1 MYVICHFSLVAFNI
15 LSVFNFCQFDY
26 YVSQCALPWVYPAWD
41 SLCFLDLV
49 DYFLSHV
56 WEVFSYYLF
65 KYFLR
70 SFLSSSGTPVML
82 MLVRLMLSEKSLRLF
97 SFLFIL
103 FSIFCSVAVISTILS
118 FRSFIRSSA
127 SVILLL
133 IPSSVFTWNCWSKNW
148 RRKWQPTPVFL
159 RGESQGWGSLVGC
172 HLWVGHD

>member
-1 MYVICHFSLVAFNI
+1 MGFPLYVICHFSLVAFNI

-41 SLCFLDLV
+41 SLCFLDFV

-56 WEVFSYYLF
+56 REVFSYYLF

-103 FSIFCSVAVISTILS
+103 FSIFCSVAVISTILFS
-118 FRSFIRSSA
+118 HSS
-127 SVILLL
+127 ILLL
-133 IPSSVFTWNCWSKNW
+133 HLFSYSFGCIFHFHYPIVQLIVFYII
-148 RRKWQPTPVFL
+148 
-159 RGESQGWGSLVGC
+159 
-172 HLWVGHD
+172 